1 MFSQQVIL
9 KISYSNS
16 FLKTVLFKTNH
27 EKYLYILT
35 ESNERIHQ
43 PNQPYSN
50 TADKQDSDDFFFDT
64 VHILAGQYLRYF
76 YFFLNY
82 FCVCFLCV

>member
-50 TADKQDSDDFFFDT
+50 TADKQDSDDFFLTQYTYWLDNIWDT
-64 VHILAGQYLRYF
+64 FI
-76 YFFLNY
+76 FLK
-82 FCVCFLCV
+82 